1 MKTYRSKTKTIKS
14 ADINRQ
20 WHFIDAKGEVLGKLA
35 SQLTALLQGKHK
47 TTYTPHLDNGD
58 YVVVTNA
65 SQVVVTRSKAES
77 KVYISHSNYPGGL
90 KKETFATLQKRRP
103 EEIINL
109 AVKNMLPNNRLRS
122 ARLARLKVYA
132 GDKHPHGSYIKST
145 KEKQHGNQEK

>member
-1 MKTYRSKTKTIKS
+1 MKTYRLKTKTIKS
-14 ADINRQ
+14 ADINRA

-35 SQLTALLQGKHK
+35 TKLAPLLQGKHK

-65 SQVVVTRSKAES
+65 SQVVVTRNKSQDKIY
-77 KVYISHSNYPGGL
+77 VRHSNYPGGL

-103 EEIINL
+103 EEIISL

-132 GDKHPHGSYIKST
+132 GDKHPHGSYSKSA
-145 KEKQHGNQEK
+145 KEKQHGN